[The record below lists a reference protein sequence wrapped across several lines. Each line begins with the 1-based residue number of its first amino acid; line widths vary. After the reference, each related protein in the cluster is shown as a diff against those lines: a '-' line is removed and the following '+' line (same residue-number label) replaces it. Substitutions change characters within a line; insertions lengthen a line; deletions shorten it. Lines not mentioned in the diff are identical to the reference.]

1 MATNDNNGGWIEYG
15 KLVLSELERHNDLLM
30 KISEKLDAI
39 KLQQALYEQEIG
51 EVKSEVR
58 DHSADIKD
66 LKIRVY
72 KLEQGEL
79 IAEALSRYRR
89 WILAGGFG
97 IVASVVIPIASMLVK
112 IFT

>member
-1 MATNDNNGGWIEYG
+1 MGEDNGGWVEYG

-39 KLQQALYEQEIG
+39 KLQQALYEQEIS

-58 DHSADIKD
+58 DHSDEIKE
-66 LKIRVY
+66 LKKRVY

-79 IAEALSRYRR
+79 INATIDKYKKLL
-89 WILAGGFG
+89 WAGAFG
-97 IVASVVIPIASMLVK
+97 LVTAIVLPVVQ
-112 IFT
+112 IFVRIFYG

>member
-1 MATNDNNGGWIEYG
+1 MSEDHNGGWIEYG

-51 EVKSEVR
+51 EVKTEVR
-58 DHSADIKD
+58 DHADDIKE
-66 LKIRVY
+66 LKKRVY

-79 IAEALSRYRR
+79 VNAALEKYKK
-89 WILAGGFG
+89 WLVAGAFG
-97 IVASVVIPIASMLVK
+97 IVASIILPAISLVAK
-112 IFT
+112 ILT